1 MMATVTIDLQEY
13 EALRQRVKELE
24 EVIDHIHE
32 DNVIHQR
39 RMIIKIRELT
49 TNPHALGQQEIIED
63 KLINMKEVTDEID
76 EKIRTIE
83 EGWKMKCKPLWEENH
98 RVRKAL
104 DNCQRARIELE
115 LEVSRLEH
123 RNWWQRLINK

>member
-1 MMATVTIDLQEY
+1 MKATDLMVGDYIQVQPSGM
-13 EALRQRVKELE
+13 L
-24 EVIDHIHE
+24 
-32 DNVIHQR
+32 
-39 RMIIKIRELT
+39 
-49 TNPHALGQQEIIED
+49 IIED
-63 KLINMKEVTDEID
+63 KLINMKEVTDELD

-83 EGWKMKCKPLWEENH
+83 EGWKMECEQQKEETE
-98 RVRKAL
+98 RARKAL

>member
-1 MMATVTIDLQEY
+1 MATVTIDLQEY

-24 EVIDHIHE
+24 EVIGHIHE

-49 TNPHALGQQEIIED
+49 TNPHALGRQKIIED
-63 KLINMKEVTDEID
+63 KLINMKGFTDELD

-83 EGWKMKCKPLWEENH
+83 GEWKMKCKQQEEETE
-98 RVRKAL
+98 RARKAL
-104 DNCQRARIELE
+104 DNCQRARIELQR
-115 LEVSRLEH
+115 EVSRLKH